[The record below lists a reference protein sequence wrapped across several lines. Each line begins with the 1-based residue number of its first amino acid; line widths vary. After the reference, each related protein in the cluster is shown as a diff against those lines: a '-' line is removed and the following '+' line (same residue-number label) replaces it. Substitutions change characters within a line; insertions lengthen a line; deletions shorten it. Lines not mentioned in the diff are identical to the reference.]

1 MVAQNP
7 ILRKGGL
14 LMNKKLLVGLLL
26 GLFAIFMVSSF
37 TLAFAKE
44 TLVFSSRL
52 WSVPTEQEFIIEN
65 VIKPFEKEYN
75 CKVNFQILDD
85 KKLLE
90 RAEVQQKTNHVTT
103 DIVCAYVS
111 NMPEWIEKG
120 YVEDLTPYIQK
131 WTDRHFTKAFSYGTE
146 YNGKQYFIPVG
157 ADVYLLIANKKAL
170 KYLPEGADIDNLTWE
185 QFVAWSNAIRKG
197 DGVGRTV
204 VTGVPMKSFVY
215 QFGAISLSYGA
226 GFPEMVTPGALKAWE
241 LLVKMKD
248 DFIPSVLNV
257 DNCISPMKREE
268 AWLSWMHCARAGA
281 VYSSNETKFVVAP
294 VPKGPAGRGS
304 IAGVSGFAIMKNA
317 PHKDLAIK
325 FLEYITRP
333 DMQVKISKGTGG
345 FIPPVEEAVKYLGD
359 DPEDEVI
366 AKAVEVLKNGKVSG
380 VPGQKF
386 QDWGAVKKVYD
397 DVFVK
402 MVLKGNGKVNMDILN
417 EAKKK
422 LDALRK

>member
-1 MVAQNP
+1 M
-7 ILRKGGL
+7 G
-14 LMNKKLLVGLLL
+14 KKLLMSLLL
-26 GLFAIFMVSSF
+26 GLFVVFVLTGTMA
-37 TLAFAKE
+37 LAKE

-120 YVEDLTPYIQK
+120 YVEDLTPYISK

-185 QFVAWSNAIRKG
+185 QFVQWSNAIRKG

-204 VTGVPMKSFVY
+204 VTGVPMKSFIY

-268 AWLSWMHCARAGA
+268 AWLSWMHCARAGS

-317 PHKDLAIK
+317 PHKELAIK

-345 FIPPVEEAVKYLGD
+345 FIPPVDEAVKYLGD

-366 AKAVEVLKNGKVSG
+366 AKAIEVLKNGKVSG
-380 VPGQKF
+380 VPGQRF

>member
-1 MVAQNP
+1 MKSKFFS
-7 ILRKGGL
+7 ILFVSLVLVVVLNSFALAGG
-14 LMNKKLLVGLLL
+14 
-26 GLFAIFMVSSF
+26 
-37 TLAFAKE
+37 KE

-52 WSVPTEQEFIIEN
+52 WSVPTEQEFIINN
-65 VIKPFEKEYN
+65 VIKPFEKANN
-75 CKVNFQILDD
+75 CKINFQILDD

-90 RAEVQQKTNHVTT
+90 RAEIQQKTHHVTT

-120 YVEDLTPYIQK
+120 YVEDLTSYVDK
-131 WTDRHFTKAFSYGTE
+131 WTDRHFSKAFSYGTN

-157 ADVYLLIANKKAL
+157 ADVYLTIANKKAL
-170 KYLPEGADIDNLTWE
+170 KYLPEGVKLDSLTWD
-185 QFVAWSNAIRKG
+185 QFVQWSNAIAKG
-197 DGVGRTV
+197 EGVGKTV

-215 QFGAISLSYGA
+215 QFGAMSLSYGA
-226 GFPEMVTPGALKAWE
+226 GFPEMVTPGALKAWG
-241 LLVKMKD
+241 LLVRMKN

-257 DNCISPMKREE
+257 DNCISPMKRGE
-268 AWLSWMHCARAGA
+268 AWLSWMHCARVGS
-281 VYSSNETKFVVAP
+281 VYSSNETQFVVAP
-294 VPKGPAGRGS
+294 VPEGPAGRGS
-304 IAGVSGFAIMKNA
+304 IAGVSGFGIMKNA
-317 PHKDLAIK
+317 PHKELAIK
-325 FLEYITRP
+325 FLNYLTRP

-345 FIPPVEEAVKYLGD
+345 FIPPVAEAVKYLGD

-366 AKAVEVLKNGKVSG
+366 AKAVAVLNNGKVSG